1 MGTQEDSS
9 DTKEDHHHQAWG
21 TWDDLLLASAVKR
34 HGFHSWDSV
43 SMEVQSRTSLPLPLT
58 APDHCRLR
66 YLHLKRR
73 FSPHP
78 HPHPSPDD
86 ADADDKVVHIPW
98 LEELRKL
105 RVAELQQ
112 EVQRYD
118 VSILS
123 LQLKVKKLE
132 EEREESLREK
142 HQKPDLAEDEDSKG
156 DRSVKDKRDADG
168 EPESSAADRL
178 AAKSAAAAAGE
189 ESDREN
195 RSVNESNSTGV
206 KSERDKTGD
215 EAEEGEGGGGRKRA
229 GENEPA
235 RAGTGSEKTDRVS
248 EGTKPEVVDSY
259 NGSSEPNRERR
270 GEEGEG
276 EEGEEEEERPESVAQ
291 SKENSSDVQSSASL
305 TNKKN
310 KRKRKG
316 RRLVE
321 ISAGEEQQQGTEE
334 ASPAVDLGGKKES
347 QPLLEV
353 LKMIRAHKHATA
365 FERRLPLQESEKYRG
380 MVRQHMDLEGIESRV
395 ERGSYSSS
403 LPFYRDLLLLFNN
416 ALVFYPKSSVESL
429 AALDLQ
435 RLVSSHFRKAPAPA
449 PAPASHSLS
458 HSQRSSSTPD
468 APERSDPLLAKH
480 KSSTPIIVCR
490 KRSSMSSQ
498 QPVNN
503 NDKKPALDSKPA
515 HEQGLIKMNASAAT
529 KERSVTGTRSL
540 RRSSTK
546 IMKNSSPPPNPSKKQ
561 TPTSTSIEKAENSN
575 SKAEGMV
582 TASTKKRSAA
592 DFLKRIKRNS
602 PAGGKSKNSGSE
614 SSNNN
619 TSNNKKASSKNNK
632 NKKSE
637 KGGEE
642 KKDESSPSK
651 PRTVGRPPKKGGTP
665 EYSNVKRGREVG
677 GKESA
682 SAAASTSAL
691 KRPRK
696 RARR

>member
-1 MGTQEDSS
+1 MGSQEDGS
-9 DTKEDHHHQAWG
+9 DNPPKDQTWG
-21 TWDDLLLASAVKR
+21 TWDELLLACAVKR
-34 HGFHSWDSV
+34 HGFHAWDSV
-43 SMEVQSRTSLPLPLT
+43 SMEVQSRSSLPLPLT
-58 APDHCRLR
+58 TADNCRLR

-73 FSPHP
+73 FSPD
-78 HPHPSPDD
+78 SDD
-86 ADADDKVVHIPW
+86 APPDKVVHIPW

-142 HQKPDLAEDEDSKG
+142 HPKPDLAEDSM
-156 DRSVKDKRDADG
+156 
-168 EPESSAADRL
+168 SATYR
-178 AAKSAAAAAGE
+178 
-189 ESDREN
+189 
-195 RSVNESNSTGV
+195 
-206 KSERDKTGD
+206 
-215 EAEEGEGGGGRKRA
+215 GRTYK
-229 GENEPA
+229 
-235 RAGTGSEKTDRVS
+235 DRV
-248 EGTKPEVVDSY
+248 G
-259 NGSSEPNRERR
+259 
-270 GEEGEG
+270 EGEG
-276 EEGEEEEERPESVAQ
+276 EGEDGGRPESGAQ

-305 TNKKN
+305 TQKKN
-310 KRKRKG
+310 RRKRKG

-321 ISAGEEQQQGTEE
+321 ISGGEEQQGTDE
-334 ASPAVDLGGKKES
+334 ASPAVDLAGKKKS
-347 QPLLEV
+347 QPLMDV
-353 LKMIRAHKHATA
+353 LKMIRAHKDASV

-380 MVRQHMDLEGIESRV
+380 IVRQHMDLEAIESRV
-395 ERGSYSSS
+395 ERGYYSSS
-403 LPFYRDLLLLFNN
+403 LPFYRDLLLLFSN

-435 RLVSSHFRKAPAPA
+435 RLVSSHFRKAPGPA
-449 PAPASHSLS
+449 SATAPASHSLS

-468 APERSDPLLAKH
+468 APERSDSLLAKH
-480 KSSTPIIVCR
+480 KSSAPIIVCR
-490 KRSSMSSQ
+490 KRSSMSAQ
-498 QPVNN
+498 QPSSTN

-515 HEQGLIKMNASAAT
+515 HEQGLIKMNAAT

-540 RRSSTK
+540 RRSGSK
-546 IMKNSSPPPNPSKKQ
+546 IITNSSPPPNPSKKQ
-561 TPTSTSIEKAENSN
+561 TPTSTSLEKAENSN
-575 SKAEGMV
+575 SKAEGLV
-582 TASTKKRSAA
+582 TASIKKRSAA

-619 TSNNKKASSKNNK
+619 NNTSNNKKASGKNNK
-632 NKKSE
+632 SKKSE
-637 KGGEE
+637 RGGEE
-642 KKDESSPSK
+642 EKKEEGSPSK

-682 SAAASTSAL
+682 SASASTSTL

-696 RARR
+696 RGRR

>member
-1 MGTQEDSS
+1 
-9 DTKEDHHHQAWG
+9 
-21 TWDDLLLASAVKR
+21 
-34 HGFHSWDSV
+34 
-43 SMEVQSRTSLPLPLT
+43 MEVQSRSSLPLPLT
-58 APDHCRLR
+58 TADNCRLR

-73 FSPHP
+73 FSPD
-78 HPHPSPDD
+78 SDD
-86 ADADDKVVHIPW
+86 APPDKVVHIPW

-142 HQKPDLAEDEDSKG
+142 HPKPDLAEDSKG
-156 DRSVKDKRDADG
+156 DRSVQDKRDADAG
-168 EPESSAADRL
+168 PESSAADRP
-178 AAKSAAAAAGE
+178 AAKSAAAAGE

-215 EAEEGEGGGGRKRA
+215 EVEEEEEEEEEGGGRKRE
-229 GENEPA
+229 GESEPVQG
-235 RAGTGSEKTDRVS
+235 GTGSEKTDRAS

-270 GEEGEG
+270 GEED
-276 EEGEEEEERPESVAQ
+276 GEEEG
-291 SKENSSDVQSSASL
+291 ENSSDVQSSASL
-305 TNKKN
+305 TQKKN
-310 KRKRKG
+310 RRKRKG

-321 ISAGEEQQQGTEE
+321 ISGGEEQQGTDE
-334 ASPAVDLGGKKES
+334 ASPAVDLAGKKKS
-347 QPLLEV
+347 QPLMDV
-353 LKMIRAHKHATA
+353 LKMIRAHKDASV

-380 MVRQHMDLEGIESRV
+380 IVRQHMDLEAIESRV
-395 ERGSYSSS
+395 ERGYYSSS
-403 LPFYRDLLLLFNN
+403 LPFYRDLLLLFSN

-435 RLVSSHFRKAPAPA
+435 RLVSSHFRKAPGPA
-449 PAPASHSLS
+449 SATAPASHSLS

-468 APERSDPLLAKH
+468 APERSDSLLAKH
-480 KSSTPIIVCR
+480 KSSAPIIVCR
-490 KRSSMSSQ
+490 KRSSMSAQ
-498 QPVNN
+498 QPSSTN

-515 HEQGLIKMNASAAT
+515 HEQGLIKMNAAT

-540 RRSSTK
+540 RRSGSK
-546 IMKNSSPPPNPSKKQ
+546 IITNSSPPPNPSKKQ
-561 TPTSTSIEKAENSN
+561 TPTSTSLEKAENSN
-575 SKAEGMV
+575 SKAEGLV
-582 TASTKKRSAA
+582 TASIKKRSAA

-619 TSNNKKASSKNNK
+619 NNTSNNKKASGKNNK
-632 NKKSE
+632 SKKSE
-637 KGGEE
+637 RGGEE
-642 KKDESSPSK
+642 EKKEEGSPSK

-682 SAAASTSAL
+682 SASASASTSTL

-696 RARR
+696 RGRR

>member
-1 MGTQEDSS
+1 MGSQEDGS
-9 DTKEDHHHQAWG
+9 DNPPKDQTWG
-21 TWDDLLLASAVKR
+21 TWDELLLACAVKR
-34 HGFHSWDSV
+34 HGFHAWDSV
-43 SMEVQSRTSLPLPLT
+43 SMEVQSRSSLPLPLT
-58 APDHCRLR
+58 TADNCRLR

-73 FSPHP
+73 FSPD
-78 HPHPSPDD
+78 SDD
-86 ADADDKVVHIPW
+86 APPDKVVHIPW

-142 HQKPDLAEDEDSKG
+142 RPKPDLAEDSKG
-156 DRSVKDKRDADG
+156 DRSVQDKRDADAG
-168 EPESSAADRL
+168 PESSAADRP
-178 AAKSAAAAAGE
+178 AAKSAAAAGE

-215 EAEEGEGGGGRKRA
+215 EVEEEEEEEEEGGGRKREGKA
-229 GENEPA
+229 NRSRGNRVGEDGSGIGGDETGGGRLVQRELGAEP
-235 RAGTGSEKTDRVS
+235 
-248 EGTKPEVVDSY
+248 
-259 NGSSEPNRERR
+259 
-270 GEEGEG
+270 G
-276 EEGEEEEERPESVAQ
+276 EEGEEDGGGGGGGGGGRGRPESGAQ

-305 TNKKN
+305 TQKKN
-310 KRKRKG
+310 RRKRKG

-321 ISAGEEQQQGTEE
+321 ISGGGAAGDGRGV
-334 ASPAVDLGGKKES
+334 PAVDLAGKKKS
-347 QPLLEV
+347 QPLMDV
-353 LKMIRAHKHATA
+353 LKMIRAHKDASV

-380 MVRQHMDLEGIESRV
+380 IVRQHMDLEAIESRV
-395 ERGSYSSS
+395 ERGYYSSS
-403 LPFYRDLLLLFNN
+403 LPFYRDLLLLFSN

-435 RLVSSHFRKAPAPA
+435 RLVSSHFRKAPGPA
-449 PAPASHSLS
+449 SATAPASHSLS

-468 APERSDPLLAKH
+468 APERSDSLLAKH
-480 KSSTPIIVCR
+480 KSSAPIIVCR
-490 KRSSMSSQ
+490 KRSSMSAQ
-498 QPVNN
+498 QPSSTN

-515 HEQGLIKMNASAAT
+515 HEQGLIKMNAAT

-540 RRSSTK
+540 RRSGSK
-546 IMKNSSPPPNPSKKQ
+546 IITNSSPPPNPSKKQ
-561 TPTSTSIEKAENSN
+561 TPTSTSLEKAENSN
-575 SKAEGMV
+575 SKAEGLV
-582 TASTKKRSAA
+582 TASIKKRSAA

-619 TSNNKKASSKNNK
+619 NNNTSNNKKASGKNNK
-632 NKKSE
+632 SKKSE
-637 KGGEE
+637 RGGEE
-642 KKDESSPSK
+642 EKEEGSPSK

-682 SAAASTSAL
+682 SASASASTSTL

-696 RARR
+696 RGRR